1 MDHSSEFAGAG
12 QESQGRVHARALAT
26 CLVMAANLLVI
37 AAPSWAAQI
46 RVREG
51 QRVRLRLRN
60 VLTTENV
67 QKDDTIDFDVVD
79 DVIVL
84 NHLVIAKGSRAAGKV
99 VKIKG
104 AGKKR
109 AKDASVIF
117 EFVSV
122 RAVDN
127 QEIPLRAELTKS
139 KKKESSQVE
148 EDAPIP
154 GYTER
159 VVGAEKGKEY
169 SAFVDSS
176 TIVAAPEVPL
186 TAAAPVQAAPAQA
199 APQPVA
205 AAVPA
210 SATTLGVAPEPAAV
224 EFSSNPTGADILL
237 DGNFVGNTPSTLRV
251 IPGRHTVEVRLS
263 GYRTWTRTMVVDPDS
278 HPTVRATLAKE

>member
-1 MDHSSEFAGAG
+1 MEQNSQFAAATRGF
-12 QESQGRVHARALAT
+12 SGRPQARALASW
-26 CLVMAANLLVI
+26 LVVAAGLVL
-37 AAPSWAAQI
+37 AVSPSWAAQI

-79 DVIVL
+79 DVIAL
-84 NHLVIAKGSRAAGKV
+84 NHLVIAKGSRATGRI

-109 AKDASVIF
+109 AKDASVAF

-139 KKKESSQVE
+139 KKKESNQVE
-148 EDAPIP
+148 EDSPIP

-159 VVGAEKGKEY
+159 VVGVEKGKEY
-169 SAFVDSS
+169 SAFVDS
-176 TIVAAPEVPL
+176 TTTVAASEAPL
-186 TAAAPVQAAPAQA
+186 AAAAPVQAAPA

-205 AAVPA
+205 ATPPA
-210 SATTLGVAPEPAAV
+210 RASSLGVAPEPAAV
-224 EFSSNPTGADILL
+224 EFNSNPTGADILI

-251 IPGRHTVEVRLS
+251 VPGRHAIEIRLT
-263 GYRTWTRTMVVDPDS
+263 GHRTWTRTMVVDPDS
-278 HPTVRATLAKE
+278 HPTVRATLGKE

>member
-1 MDHSSEFAGAG
+1 MEQNSQFAAATRGF
-12 QESQGRVHARALAT
+12 SGRPQARALALW
-26 CLVMAANLLVI
+26 LVVAASLVL
-37 AAPSWAAQI
+37 AVSPSWAAQI

-84 NHLVIAKGSRAAGKV
+84 NHLVIAKGSRATGRI

-109 AKDASVIF
+109 AKDASVAF

-139 KKKESSQVE
+139 KKKESNQVE
-148 EDAPIP
+148 EDSPIP

-159 VVGAEKGKEY
+159 VVGVEKGKEY
-169 SAFVDSS
+169 SAFVDS
-176 TIVAAPEVPL
+176 TTTVAASEVPL
-186 TAAAPVQAAPAQA
+186 AAAPVQAAPA
-199 APQPVA
+199 APQPA
-205 AAVPA
+205 AAAPPA
-210 SATTLGVAPEPAAV
+210 STTTLGVAPEPAAV
-224 EFSSNPTGADILL
+224 EFNSNPTGADILV
-237 DGNFVGNTPSTLRV
+237 DGNFVGNTPSTLRLV
-251 IPGRHTVEVRLS
+251 PGRHAIEIRLT

-278 HPTVRATLAKE
+278 HPTVRASLGKE